1 MSNNQWQVLVP
12 KEATKY
18 VIFQRTQYLFF
29 RRNSIVQKIVKL
41 LPKRIAYSLESLFSN
56 FNLIV
61 SIEAFFTHKT
71 VEKMLSN
78 EMNAEYESMK
88 NYLPKN
94 VHSILDI
101 GCGVGGI
108 DVLLFKHYQNL
119 NPKIYLLDK
128 TEMPSKVYYSFK
140 PKGCYYNSLPLSR
153 KLLEQNK
160 VPKDKIFTEEAR
172 DNHIDFDAKFDLVIS
187 LISWGFH
194 YPVSTYLDQVY
205 DKLNAGGAL
214 IIDVRKVHGSNGLNE
229 IKQKFGNYKIIYES
243 SKNTRIVA
251 MKNN

>member
-1 MSNNQWQVLVP
+1 MLNNKRQLIVP
-12 KEATKY
+12 REATKF

-29 RRNSIVQKIVKL
+29 RRNRVVQKIVKL
-41 LPKRIAYSLESLFSN
+41 LPKRLAYALESLFSN

-71 VEKMLSN
+71 VEKMLDA
-78 EMNAEYESMK
+78 EMNMEYESMK
-88 NYLPKN
+88 SFLPNK
-94 VHSILDI
+94 VSSILDI
-101 GCGVGGI
+101 GSGVGGI
-108 DVLLFKHYQNL
+108 DVLLFRHYQSL

-153 KLLEQNK
+153 KLLEQNDI
-160 VPKDKIFTEEAR
+160 PKDNIFTEEAK
-172 DNHIDFDAKFDLVIS
+172 DNHIGFDSKFDLVVS

-194 YPVSTYLDQVY
+194 YPVATYLDRVY
-205 DKLNAGGAL
+205 DKLNKDGAL
-214 IIDVRKVHGSNGLNE
+214 IMDIRKVQGSNGLQE

-251 MKNN
+251 IKNN